1 MGIDTD
7 AVSPEVDVRNMEL
20 REVYEGKVANTVTD
34 LGDDLYV
41 IIPQFDDEDGLTHRH
56 GPVHGWDI
64 RSDGSYPT
72 RDDSALVAVSDLG
85 NYWMLSW
92 SPS

>member
-7 AVSPEVDVRNMEL
+7 AVSIDHDIRAMEL
-20 REVYEGKVANTVTD
+20 REVYEGKVANTVND
-34 LGDDLYV
+34 LDDDLYV
-41 IIPQFDDEDGLTHRH
+41 LIPQFDDEDGLTHRH
-56 GPVHGWDI
+56 GPVKGWDV

-72 RDDSALVAVSDLG
+72 RDDDVLVAVSDLG
-85 NYWMLSW
+85 NYWALNW